1 MSEFRYILEPYKG
14 LKTRYTCPECGKPKK
29 FARYID
35 KETGEH
41 LGDNV
46 GRCERSDNC
55 GWHYTPKQHFAD
67 TGQAPDEFIKPA
79 TPKKIEPVKPISYI
93 DENLLQQSLSG
104 NQHNNFTVY
113 LSTLFDADTVE
124 ALRVK
129 YKIGTSKKWPGSTVF
144 WQIDK
149 SGGIRSGKVM
159 QYNATTGKRVKK
171 PYDMVTWVHSIL
183 KKEDF
188 NLSQCFFG
196 EHLMPSAEN
205 PIAIVESEK
214 TAIIASAYLPQLT
227 WLACGNKNGLS
238 DAKCKLLTGHGVIL
252 YPDLNAFEE
261 WNNKAK
267 RFGFR
272 ISDLLERKATEQER
286 SVGLDLADYLVRFD
300 VSEFQ
305 DPTPIETHSFESSPR
320 ERTKADPVQP
330 DEPAAISSP
339 AVDPELLM
347 LHTQYSTAAAAGK
360 LDDHPDRSLIGELW
374 QAVLINRSRPAQ
386 LHYYI
391 EQLKQITL

>member
-14 LKTRYTCPECGKPKK
+14 LKTRYTCPECSKPKK

-67 TGQAPDEFIKPA
+67 TGQAPDEFAKPA

-93 DENLLQQSLSG
+93 DENLLLQSLSG

-113 LSTLFDADTVE
+113 LSTLFDADTVD
-124 ALRVK
+124 ALRAK

-149 SGGIRSGKVM
+149 GGRIRSGKVM

-196 EHLMPSAEN
+196 EHLLTSAEN

-252 YPDLNAFEE
+252 YPDLNAFDE
-261 WNNKAK
+261 WNKKAK

-272 ISDLLERKATEQER
+272 ISDLLENKATEQER
-286 SVGLDLADYLVRFD
+286 SVGLDLADYLIRFNVKD
-300 VSEFQ
+300 FQ
-305 DPTPIETHSFESSPR
+305 EPTPVETHKIEYHHLKQR
-320 ERTKADPVQP
+320 EAEP
-330 DEPAAISSP
+330 DQKEEATAISLP
-339 AVDPELLM
+339 AIDPELLI
-347 LHTQYSTAAAAGK
+347 LHTRYSAAEATGN
-360 LDDHPDRSLIGELW
+360 LDDHPDRFLIGDLW
-374 QAVLINRSRPAQ
+374 KGVLINRNRPVQ
-386 LHYYI
+386 QQFYI
-391 EQLKQITL
+391 EQLKQITF